1 MSDVI
6 PPPKRTSEL
15 VVAHMHQLIRSGEW
29 PVGERI
35 PAEPELVGRFGVGRN
50 TIREA
55 VRALEHVGM
64 LAPRRGDGTYVRSAS
79 PYAAVIQRSA
89 TTELLDLL
97 QVRRALES
105 EAAAGAASTAT
116 AVAKRRIRKLL
127 DTAEKAL
134 VSGDSEQYDAADIDF
149 HAGVVAA
156 SGNGLLVE
164 IYAGVV
170 EAMRRSHAEVTS
182 AFRAGQMHPLGH
194 RDLVDAIERGDAE
207 AARAAVHAYLT
218 EAEKEV
224 RR

>member
-1 MSDVI
+1 MSDLI
-6 PPPKRTSEL
+6 QPPKRTSEL

-64 LAPRRGDGTYVRSAS
+64 LAPRRGDGTYVSSAN

-105 EAAAGAASTAT
+105 EAAAGAAYTAT

-127 DTAEKAL
+127 ETAESAL
-134 VSGDSEQYDAADIDF
+134 GSGDSGQYDAADIDF

-170 EAMRRSHAEVTS
+170 EAMRRSHAEVTG
-182 AFRAGQMHPLGH
+182 AVRAAEVHPVGH
-194 RDLVDAIERGDAE
+194 RDLVEAIECGDAD
-207 AARAAVHAYLT
+207 AARAAVHAYLA

>member
-1 MSDVI
+1 
-6 PPPKRTSEL
+6 
-15 VVAHMHQLIRSGEW
+15 MHQLIRSGEW
-29 PVGERI
+29 TVGERI
-35 PAEPELVGRFGVGRN
+35 PAEPELVARFGVGRN

-64 LAPRRGDGTYVRSAS
+64 LAPRRGDGTYVRSAN

-105 EAAAGAASTAT
+105 EAAAAAAYTAT
-116 AVAKRRIRKLL
+116 PVAKRRIRELL
-127 DTAEKAL
+127 ETAERAL
-134 VSGDSEQYDAADIDF
+134 LSGASEEYDAADIEF

-164 IYAGVV
+164 IYAGVI

-182 AFRAGQMHPLGH
+182 AFRAVQLHPAGH
-194 RDLVDAIERGDAE
+194 RDLVEAIECGDAE
-207 AARAAVHAYLT
+207 GARAAVCAYLD
-218 EAEKEV
+218 EAEQEV

>member
-1 MSDVI
+1 
-6 PPPKRTSEL
+6 
-15 VVAHMHQLIRSGEW
+15 MHQLIRSGEW
-29 PVGERI
+29 TVGERI
-35 PAEPELVGRFGVGRN
+35 PAEPELVARFGVGRN

-64 LAPRRGDGTYVRSAS
+64 LAPRRGDGTYVRSAN

-105 EAAAGAASTAT
+105 EAAAAAACTAT
-116 AVAKRRIRKLL
+116 SVTRRRIRKLL
-127 DTAEKAL
+127 ETAENAL
-134 VSGDSEQYDAADIDF
+134 LSGDSEQYDAADIEF

-182 AFRAGQMHPLGH
+182 AFRAVRLHPGGH
-194 RDLVDAIERGDAE
+194 RDLVEAIERGDAE
-207 AARAAVHAYLT
+207 AARSAVHAYLA
-218 EAEKEV
+218 EAEQEV

>member
-1 MSDVI
+1 MSDLI
-6 PPPKRTSEL
+6 QPPKRTSEL
-15 VVAHMHQLIRSGEW
+15 VVEHMHELIRSGEW

-35 PAEPELVGRFGVGRN
+35 PAEPDLVGRFGVGRN

-64 LAPRRGDGTYVRSAS
+64 LAPRRGDGTYVRSAN

-105 EAAAGAASTAT
+105 EAAAGAARTAPAT
-116 AVAKRRIRKLL
+116 AKRRVRKLL
-127 DTAEKAL
+127 DAAESAL
-134 VSGDSEQYDAADIDF
+134 ASGDFERYDAADIDF

-156 SGNGLLVE
+156 SGNALLIE
-164 IYAGVV
+164 IYAGVI
-170 EAMRRSHAEVTS
+170 EAMRRSHSEVTG
-182 AFRAGQMHPLGH
+182 AVRAAETHPAGH

-207 AARAAVHAYLT
+207 AAQVAVHAYLA

>member
-1 MSDVI
+1 MI

-15 VVAHMHQLIRSGEW
+15 VVAHLHQLIRSGEW

-64 LAPRRGDGTYVRSAS
+64 LAPRRGDGTYVRSTN
-79 PYAAVIQRSA
+79 PYAAVIQRSVA
-89 TTELLDLL
+89 TELLDLL

-105 EAAAGAASTAT
+105 EAAAGAARTPS
-116 AVAKRRIRKLL
+116 AVAKRRIRQLL
-127 DTAEKAL
+127 EKTEEASGAEDPA
-134 VSGDSEQYDAADIDF
+134 QHDAADIEF

-182 AFRAGQMHPLGH
+182 AFRAAAAHPVGH
-194 RDLVDAIERGDAE
+194 RDLVEAIERGDAD
-207 AARAAVHAYLT
+207 AARAAVDAYLAD
-218 EAEKEV
+218 AEKKV

>member
-1 MSDVI
+1 MSDLI

-29 PVGERI
+29 RVGERI

-64 LAPRRGDGTYVRSAS
+64 LAPRRGDGTYVRSAN
-79 PYAAVIQRSA
+79 PYAAVIQRSVA
-89 TTELLDLL
+89 TELLELL

-105 EAAAGAASTAT
+105 EAAAGAARTAS
-116 AVAKRRIRKLL
+116 AVAKRRIRQLL
-127 DTAEKAL
+127 EKTEEALGAEDPA
-134 VSGDSEQYDAADIDF
+134 QYDAADIDF
-149 HAGVVAA
+149 HAGVVTA

-182 AFRAGQMHPLGH
+182 AFRAATAHPVGH
-194 RDLVDAIERGDAE
+194 RDLVEAIERGDAD
-207 AARAAVHAYLT
+207 AARAAVHAYLAD
-218 EAEKEV
+218 AEKEM